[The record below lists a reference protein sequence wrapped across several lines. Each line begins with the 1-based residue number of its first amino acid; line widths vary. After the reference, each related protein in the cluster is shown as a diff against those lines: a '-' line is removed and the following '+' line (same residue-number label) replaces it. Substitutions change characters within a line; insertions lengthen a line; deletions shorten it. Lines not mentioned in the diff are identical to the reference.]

1 MVYVFVGMAGV
12 LGAILRHLIGLGLA
26 DESTLFPTATL
37 TANLIGSF
45 LLAWFITVLFKKWSL
60 PEYLKTAIG
69 TGFVG
74 SFTTFS
80 TFSVET
86 VKLLED
92 GHAFLG
98 LVYILVSFFGG
109 LLLSRLG
116 FSIRNEDRQV

>member
-1 MVYVFVGMAGV
+1 MLYVYVGIAGV
-12 LGAILRHLIGLGLA
+12 LGAILRYLVGLGLA
-26 DESTLFPTATL
+26 GESSLFPTATL

-45 LLAWFITVLFKKWSL
+45 LLAWFTTVLFKKSSL
-60 PEYLKTAIG
+60 PEYVKTAIG

-86 VKLLED
+86 VKLLEG

-98 LVYILVSFFGG
+98 MVYVLISFFGG
-109 LLLSRLG
+109 LMMSRLG
-116 FSIRNEDRQV
+116 FSIRNEGKPV